1 MKLRHL
7 LPLLALGT
15 ALPLP
20 AEDARPAAPA
30 ADFSAY
36 KTADEFWAHFEE
48 LQKKPTEKATTRD
61 AALAQAQAWLGAQQQ
76 AGEAFGKAFPTDARR
91 WQAKLLALRAAGQM
105 RRLVGQPTVM
115 EDERKRLDE
124 IINAANAPKTVKA
137 EAAFLRTMTLSAE
150 FKSKPASYLAFH
162 EAAADFA
169 AKYADSPLAPK
180 MQELDIRVL
189 LEDPTPQAG
198 ELLNKYAASSDA
210 KLAETAKSVIA
221 RRALIAELKSKPVEM
236 AFTATNGKDVDLV
249 QMRGKVVLV
258 FFWAAANAPSLAE
271 MPALVTMY
279 QELHPKGFEV
289 FGISLDEDKAKMQE
303 AVKSLGMTWPVYFDG
318 AGVKSQFASKYGV
331 DAVPAT
337 WLIDKKGM
345 LRESGLGGTAL
356 GQAVVKL
363 LKE

>member
-15 ALPLP
+15 ALPLS

-30 ADFSAY
+30 GDFSAF

-48 LQKKPTEKATTRD
+48 LQKKPTEKATTRE
-61 AALAQAQAWLGAQQQ
+61 AALVQAQAWLGAQQQ

-105 RRLVGQPTVM
+105 RRLAGQPTVM

-124 IINAANAPKTVKA
+124 IINAADAPKTVKA
-137 EAAFLRTMTLSAE
+137 EAAFLRAMTLSAE

-169 AKYADSPLAPK
+169 AKYADTPLAPK

-198 ELLNKYAASSDA
+198 ELLSKYAASADA
-210 KLAETAKSVIA
+210 KQADAAKDIIV
-221 RRALIAELKSKPVEM
+221 RRRQIAELKSKPVDL

-271 MPALVTMY
+271 MPAVVTVY
-279 QELHPKGFEV
+279 QELHPKGFEILGV
-289 FGISLDEDKAKMQE
+289 SLDEDKAKMQE
-303 AVKSLGMTWPVYFDG
+303 AVKSLGMTWPQYFDG
-318 AGVKSQFASKYGV
+318 AGLKNKVASKYGIEG
-331 DAVPAT
+331 VPAT

-345 LRESGLGGTAL
+345 LRESGVGGVAL
-356 GQAVVKL
+356 GQAVAKL
-363 LKE
+363 LAE

>member
-1 MKLRHL
+1 M
-7 LPLLALGT
+7 
-15 ALPLP
+15 P
-20 AEDARPAAPA
+20 ANPWGA
-30 ADFSAY
+30 ADFSAF

-48 LQKKPTEKATTRD
+48 LQKKPTEKATTRE
-61 AALAQAQAWLGAQQQ
+61 AALVQAQAWLGAQQH
-76 AGEAFGKAFPTDARR
+76 AGDAFGKAFPTDARR
-91 WQAKLLALRAAGQM
+91 WQAKLLALRAGGQI
-105 RRLVGQPTVM
+105 RRLAGQPTVM

-124 IINAANAPKTVKA
+124 IINAADAPKNVKA
-137 EAAFLRTMTLSAE
+137 EAAFLRAMTLSAE
-150 FKSKPASYLAFH
+150 FKTKPASYIAFH
-162 EAAADFA
+162 AAAADFA
-169 AKYADSPLAPK
+169 AKYADNPLAPK

-198 ELLNKYAASSDA
+198 ELLNKYAASTDA
-210 KLAETAKSVIA
+210 KQAETAKSVIA

-271 MPALVTMY
+271 MPGLVALY

-289 FGISLDEDKAKMQE
+289 IGISLDEDKAKMQE
-303 AVKSLGMTWPVYFDG
+303 AVKSLGMTWPQYFDG
-318 AGVKSQFASKYGV
+318 EGVKSAFASKYGV
-331 DAVPAT
+331 DGVPAT

-345 LRESGLGGTAL
+345 LRESGIGGGAL
-356 GQAVVKL
+356 GPAVARL